1 MRTIGS
7 HWRRAAPI
15 GGIVGGVIVAR
26 TFGPAACLRL
36 ENLSRLTETIEGY
49 GALGPALYIAA
60 YVLGVVF
67 FVPGLPMTLLG
78 GRAFGPV
85 RGAAYVWIAAITGL
99 GPHDEGAVIVIGP
112 TALRE
117 WVQHAHGP
125 PWARDVSS
133 ASATSRSRG
142 APWGLPG

>member
-1 MRTIGS
+1 MRTNGS
-7 HWRRAAPI
+7 HWRRAALI

-85 RGAAYVWIAAITGL
+85 RGATYVWIAAIT
-99 GPHDEGAVIVIGP
+99 A
-112 TALRE
+112 
-117 WVQHAHGP
+117 
-125 PWARDVSS
+125 WARTTRARSS
-133 ASATSRSRG
+133 SSVRLPPRVGSTCSWPSVATGRF
-142 APWGLPG
+142 